1 MHCYQIPPQPCKVV
15 VILYIPE
22 VRKMKLTGVRSLV
35 PGHTA
40 HQWWHQDSSKSRA
53 TTKCLLFSYQNFLIG
68 LYSECT
74 KRLQVSCNSN
84 TGKRIRGKDE
94 GKALIAYSAGCIV
107 PPEVL
112 TFAHRN
118 METKHSGLVGEVN

>member
-1 MHCYQIPPQPCKVV
+1 MQVGLHMGSFY
-15 VILYIPE
+15 
-22 VRKMKLTGVRSLV
+22 V
-35 PGHTA
+35 PIN
-40 HQWWHQDSSKSRA
+40 
-53 TTKCLLFSYQNFLIG
+53 FSYQNFLIG

-74 KRLQVSCNSN
+74 KRPQVSCNSN

-112 TFAHRN
+112 TFAHTN
-118 METKHSGLVGEVN
+118 METKHYGLVGEVN

>member
-1 MHCYQIPPQPCKVV
+1 MQIVSKIKILSPLKVS
-15 VILYIPE
+15 E
-22 VRKMKLTGVRSLV
+22 HKLLKKKFFISPWPVQVGFHMGSFYV
-35 PGHTA
+35 PIN
-40 HQWWHQDSSKSRA
+40 
-53 TTKCLLFSYQNFLIG
+53 FSYQNFLIG